1 MSNIKIS
8 INQINTKVGSLHSNS
23 KKITQKIREAIE
35 KNCDIVCFPE
45 LTITGYPPED
55 LILSNTFI
63 QNNRDALNKIIES
76 TNNITAIVGFIDQEE
91 DKIYNSA
98 AIISNQKLI
107 AIYRKNKLP
116 NYGVFDEKR
125 YFSSGNQIITLINKN
140 IKIGISICEDIWED
154 FEVCKVQSELG
165 CNLLININGS
175 PFDKE
180 KKFLREKLLS
190 NVSKDC
196 NAYLVYVN
204 AIGGQDELV
213 FDGSS
218 LVYDN
223 KGEKILGMPSFKE
236 KTEEIQIEIE
246 TTKTIKKIINKF
258 AVIEKNI
265 DVNSHK
271 KISRSSKISSSSKIQ
286 DVLDALILGTKDYAN
301 KNGFKKCLVSLS
313 GGIDSALVT
322 TIACKAMGSKNVTAV
337 TLPSKYSS
345 SHSVSDS
352 EDLCKN
358 LGIHLISIPI
368 LNAHKSMLASLDSIF
383 KGTKENNAEENL
395 QARIRGNIIMAISN
409 KFSWLVLSTGN
420 KSEMA
425 TGYATLY
432 GDMAGGFSVLKDV
445 PKTLVYELS
454 NYINT
459 RKEIIPTSIIN
470 KPPSAE
476 LKPDQFDQDSLPDY
490 KTLDMIIELYIENKE
505 NFNKIVNN
513 KEIQKN
519 ISKQEI
525 LDILKM
531 IDSNEYKRRQ
541 APPGI
546 KITPLAFGRDRR
558 YPLAS
563 DYKYTYTDYESS

>member
-8 INQINTKVGSLHSNS
+8 INQINTKVGSLNSNS
-23 KKITQKIREAIE
+23 KKIIQKIRQAVK

-55 LILSNTFI
+55 LVLSNTFI
-63 QNNRDALNKIIES
+63 QNNRLALNKIINS
-76 TNNITAIVGFIDQEE
+76 TANITAIVGFIDQEK

-98 AIISNQKLI
+98 AVISNKKLI
-107 AIYRKNKLP
+107 GIYRKNKLP

-125 YFSSGNQIITLINKN
+125 YFSPGNQIITLNNKG

-175 PFDKE
+175 PFDKD
-180 KKFLREKLLS
+180 KKKLREKLLS
-190 NVSKDC
+190 NVSKNC

-223 KGEKILGMPSFKE
+223 KGKKILGMPSFIE
-236 KTEEIQIEIE
+236 KTEEIQIETERKEFI
-246 TTKTIKKIINKF
+246 TTNDKFKI
-258 AVIEKNI
+258 IEKNI
-265 DVNSHK
+265 GINSHK
-271 KISRSSKISSSSKIQ
+271 KISVSSKIYKSSKIQ
-286 DVLDALILGTKDYAN
+286 DILNALILGTKDYAQ

-322 TIACKAMGSKNVTAV
+322 SIACKAMGSKNVTAV

-358 LGIHLISIPI
+358 LGLDLISIPI
-368 LNAHKSMLASLDSIF
+368 LETHKSMLMSLDSLF
-383 KGTKENNAEENL
+383 KRTEENNAEENL
-395 QARIRGNIIMAISN
+395 QARIRGNIIMSISN
-409 KFSWLVLSTGN
+409 KFSYLVLSTGN

-445 PKTLVYELS
+445 PKTLVYEIS
-454 NYINT
+454 DYINT
-459 RKEIIPTSIIN
+459 KKEIIPKNIIN

-476 LKPDQFDQDSLPDY
+476 LKPDQLDQDSLPDY
-490 KTLDMIIELYIENKE
+490 KVLDMIIELYIEKKE

-513 KEIQKN
+513 KEIRKN
-519 ISKQEI
+519 ISKKEI

-531 IDSNEYKRRQ
+531 IDRNEYKRRQ
-541 APPGI
+541 SPPGI

-563 DYKYTYTDYESS
+563 NYEYTYTEYKSS

>member
-8 INQINTKVGSLHSNS
+8 INQINTKVGSLNSNS
-23 KKITQKIREAIE
+23 KKIIQKIRQAVK

-55 LILSNTFI
+55 LVLSNTFI
-63 QNNRDALNKIIES
+63 QNNRLALNKIINS
-76 TNNITAIVGFIDQEE
+76 TANITAIVGFIDQEK

-98 AIISNQKLI
+98 AVISNKKLI
-107 AIYRKNKLP
+107 GIYRKNKLP

-125 YFSSGNQIITLINKN
+125 YFSPGNQIITLNNKG

-175 PFDKE
+175 PFDKD
-180 KKFLREKLLS
+180 KKKLREKLLS
-190 NVSKDC
+190 NVSKNC

-223 KGEKILGMPSFKE
+223 KGKKILGMPSFIE
-236 KTEEIQIEIE
+236 KTEEIQIETERKEFI
-246 TTKTIKKIINKF
+246 TTNDKFKI
-258 AVIEKNI
+258 IEKNI
-265 DVNSHK
+265 GINSHK
-271 KISRSSKISSSSKIQ
+271 KISVSSKIYKSSKIQ
-286 DVLDALILGTKDYAN
+286 DILNALILGTKDYAQ

-322 TIACKAMGSKNVTAV
+322 SIACKAMGSKNVTAV

-358 LGIHLISIPI
+358 LGLDLISIPI
-368 LNAHKSMLASLDSIF
+368 LETHKSMLMSLDSLF
-383 KGTKENNAEENL
+383 KRTEENNAEENL

-409 KFSWLVLSTGN
+409 KFSYLVLSTGN

-445 PKTLVYELS
+445 PKTLVYEIS
-454 NYINT
+454 DYINT
-459 RKEIIPTSIIN
+459 KKEIIPKNIIN

-476 LKPDQFDQDSLPDY
+476 LKPDQLDQDSLPDY
-490 KTLDMIIELYIENKE
+490 KVLDMIIELYIEKKE

-513 KEIQKN
+513 KEIRKS
-519 ISKQEI
+519 ISKKEI

-531 IDSNEYKRRQ
+531 IDRNEYKRRQ
-541 APPGI
+541 SPPGI

-563 DYKYTYTDYESS
+563 NYEYTYTEYKSS

>member
-8 INQINTKVGSLHSNS
+8 INQINTKVGSLNSNS
-23 KKITQKIREAIE
+23 KKIIKKIRQAVK

-55 LILSNTFI
+55 LVLSNTFI
-63 QNNRDALNKIIES
+63 QNNRLALNEIIDS
-76 TNNITAIVGFIDQEE
+76 TDNITAIVGFIDQEK

-98 AIISNQKLI
+98 AVISNKKLI
-107 AIYRKNKLP
+107 GIYRKNKLP

-125 YFSSGNQIITLINKN
+125 YFSPGNQIITLNNKG

-175 PFDKE
+175 PFDKD
-180 KKFLREKLLS
+180 KKKLREKLLS
-190 NVSKDC
+190 NVSKKC

-223 KGEKILGMPSFKE
+223 KGKKILGMPSFIE
-236 KTEEIQIEIE
+236 KTEEIQIETERKKFI
-246 TTKTIKKIINKF
+246 TTNDKFKI
-258 AVIEKNI
+258 IEKNI
-265 DVNSHK
+265 GINSPK
-271 KISRSSKISSSSKIQ
+271 KISVSSKIYNSSKIQ
-286 DVLDALILGTKDYAN
+286 DILDALILGTKDYAQ

-322 TIACKAMGSKNVTAV
+322 SIACKAMGSKNVTAV

-358 LGIHLISIPI
+358 LGLDLISIPI
-368 LNAHKSMLASLDSIF
+368 LETHKSMLMSLDSLF
-383 KGTKENNAEENL
+383 KRTEENNAEENL
-395 QARIRGNIIMAISN
+395 QARIRGNIIMSISN
-409 KFSWLVLSTGN
+409 KFSYLVLSTGN

-445 PKTLVYELS
+445 PKTLVYEIS

-459 RKEIIPTSIIN
+459 KKEIIPKNIIN

-476 LKPDQFDQDSLPDY
+476 LKPDQLDQDSLPDY
-490 KTLDMIIELYIENKE
+490 KVLDMIIELYIEKKE

-513 KEIQKN
+513 KEIRKS

-531 IDSNEYKRRQ
+531 IDRNEYKRRQ
-541 APPGI
+541 SPPGI

-563 DYKYTYTDYESS
+563 NYEYTYTEYKSS

>member
-505 NFNKIVNN
+505 
-513 KEIQKN
+513 IQKN

>member
-8 INQINTKVGSLHSNS
+8 INQINTKVGSLHSNT
-23 KKITQKIREAIE
+23 KIIIQKIRQAVE
-35 KNCDIVCFPE
+35 KNCDIACFPE

-63 QNNRDALNKIIES
+63 KNNKVALNEIIES
-76 TNNITAIVGFIDQEE
+76 TDNITAIVGFIDQEK

-98 AIISNQKLI
+98 AVISNKKLI

-125 YFSSGNQIITLINKN
+125 YFSPGNQIIALNNKN

-154 FEVCKVQSELG
+154 FEVSKVQSELG

-175 PFDKE
+175 PFDE
-180 KKFLREKLLS
+180 DKKLLREKLLS
-190 NVSKDC
+190 NVSKNC

-223 KGEKILGMPSFKE
+223 KGKKILGMPSFIE

-246 TTKTIKKIINKF
+246 TKKIISNNKKF
-258 AVIEKNI
+258 KIIEKNI
-265 DVNSHK
+265 DINPHK
-271 KISRSSKISSSSKIQ
+271 KKSYSAKIYNSSKIQ
-286 DVLDALILGTKDYAN
+286 DILDALILGTKDYAE

-322 TIACKAMGSKNVTAV
+322 SIACKAMGNENVTAV

-345 SHSVSDS
+345 SHSISDS

-358 LGIHLISIPI
+358 LGLDLISIPI
-368 LNAHKSMLASLDSIF
+368 LETNKSMLSSLESLF

-409 KFSWLVLSTGN
+409 KFSYLVLSTGN

-445 PKTLVYELS
+445 PKTLVYEIS
-454 NYINT
+454 NYLNT
-459 RKEIIPTSIIN
+459 KKEIIPKNIIN

-476 LKPDQFDQDSLPDY
+476 LKPDQLDQDSLPDY
-490 KTLDMIIELYIENKE
+490 KILDMIIELYIEKKE

-513 KEIQKN
+513 KEIRKS

-525 LDILKM
+525 LEILKM
-531 IDSNEYKRRQ
+531 IDRNEYKRRQ
-541 APPGI
+541 SPPGI

-563 DYKYTYTDYESS
+563 DYEYTYNEYKSS